1 MDYALTEID
10 GAPALLLSG
19 RFTYEDGPLFHS
31 MLAEWDFVADPNVR
45 LNLRYLSFLD
55 SAAIGMLFLLSNRC
69 REAGG
74 HIVAFETPPRILDTL
89 RRVAFE
95 PYVEFR

>member
-1 MDYALTEID
+1 MDYALTEIE
-10 GAPALLLSG
+10 GERVLLLSG
-19 RFTYEDGPLFHS
+19 RFTYEDGPRFHT
-31 MLAEWDFVADPNVR
+31 MLAEWDFAADANVR
-45 LNLRYLSFLD
+45 LDLRYLNFLD

-74 HIVAFETPPRILDTL
+74 HIVAYQTPPRVLETL